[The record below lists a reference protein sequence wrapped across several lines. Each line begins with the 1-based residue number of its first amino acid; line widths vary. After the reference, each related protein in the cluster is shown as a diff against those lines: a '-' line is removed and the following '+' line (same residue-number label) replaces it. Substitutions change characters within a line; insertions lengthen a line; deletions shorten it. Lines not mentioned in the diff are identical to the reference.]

1 MAMGL
6 DFGKWVGLGLNF
18 LDPYLGRPDPWVQT
32 RGSNNMTRDG
42 SVVEVD
48 CFWLGNRISAKKNP
62 S

>member
-1 MAMGL
+1 MGL
-6 DFGKWVGLGLNF
+6 IFDKWVGLGLKI

-48 CFWLGNRISAKKNP
+48 YFWLGNRIAAKKKP